1 MLGGKRMNA
10 TAQRGVML
18 LEALIAILIF
28 SIGILGLVA
37 MQGTAISN
45 ISDAK
50 YRTDAGFL
58 ADQLIA
64 QIWVDRAN
72 LASYSYPSGGT
83 VPTVLTTW
91 MAQVNAALPQSVAN
105 PPVIVVD
112 TTTGAVD
119 ITMKWLLPSS
129 EAGATP
135 RKYRAVTLVLS
146 P

>member
-1 MLGGKRMNA
+1 MERHMQAAGR
-10 TAQRGVML
+10 QQGVML

-37 MQGTAISN
+37 MQGTAINN

-64 QIWVDRAN
+64 QIWVDRSN
-72 LASYSYPSGGT
+72 LASYDYRSGGT
-83 VPTVLTTW
+83 APSVMTSW
-91 MAQVNAALPQSVAN
+91 IAQVQAALPQSSTY
-105 PPVIVVD
+105 PPVVAVD
-112 TTTGAVD
+112 AATGAVD
-119 ITMKWLLPSS
+119 ITMKWMQPGSDTT
-129 EAGATP
+129 TP
-135 RKYRAVTLVLS
+135 RQYRAVTLVLS

>member
-1 MLGGKRMNA
+1 MRTKP
-10 TAQRGVML
+10 QQGVML

-37 MQGTAISN
+37 MQGNAINN

-50 YRTDAGFL
+50 YRTDASFL

-72 LASYSYPSGGT
+72 MGGYDYRSGGT
-83 VPTVLTTW
+83 PPTALASWV
-91 MAQVNAALPQSVAN
+91 ANVNATLPQAAAN
-105 PPVIVVD
+105 PPIV
-112 TTTGAVD
+112 AVD
-119 ITMKWLLPSS
+119 VPSGSIDITVQWQQPNAG
-129 EAGATP
+129 AGATP
-135 RKYRAVTLVLS
+135 RRYRTVTVISS

>member
-1 MLGGKRMNA
+1 
-10 TAQRGVML
+10 ML

-64 QIWVDRAN
+64 QIWVDRTN
-72 LASYSYPSGGT
+72 LGSYDYRSGGT
-83 VPTVLTTW
+83 PPSVLTSW
-91 MAQVNAALPQSVAN
+91 VAQVNAALPQSAAN
-105 PPVIVVD
+105 PPVIAVD
-112 TTTGAVD
+112 VPSGSVD
-119 ITMKWLLPSS
+119 ITVKWQQP
-129 EAGATP
+129 GADATQTTV
-135 RKYRAVTLVLS
+135 RKYRTVTIITS